1 MGDIGSCNGKE
12 VNRPKTPAYQANPGL
27 QKCFSWSHLVKKMI
41 LCGTAMILWWINECD
56 WSVVKSVDRNC
67 PPLKFV
73 GLHGVS
79 YFGHKRPKMLK
90 NSELQASRVATSL
103 GQCGHIDTSTTLSLS
118 LLIFHLD
125 GLLILFCIYCVHLL
139 YLGMVSKKSKN
150 DNEEESQ
157 VLRCFFKMYFRLP
170 LFVVWVKRCQVVCR
184 RQIRTTWNL
193 GSSYQRLVSTEQS
206 SAQHCSVSIA
216 ILTVFFRGAGSWL
229 SWLQSWMQ
237 TWPEKRAWLCYV
249 GYRGETR
256 WLADR
261 KWQYAPR
268 RVEVRSAVIE
278 RQLIG
283 YIPEKG
289 TQVITKWSPSGQQ
302 VVTKWSPSVYLVVT
316 MWSTCGHQVVTKW
329 SWWVP

>member
-1 MGDIGSCNGKE
+1 MSSCL
-12 VNRPKTPAYQANPGL
+12 PTANPDQMEFGL
-27 QKCFSWSHLVKKMI
+27 I
-41 LCGTAMILWWINECD
+41 
-56 WSVVKSVDRNC
+56 
-67 PPLKFV
+67 
-73 GLHGVS
+73 VS
-79 YFGHKRPKMLK
+79 KVRQYWAKVF
-90 NSELQASRVATSL
+90 
-103 GQCGHIDTSTTLSLS
+103 
-118 LLIFHLD
+118 
-125 GLLILFCIYCVHLL
+125 LL
-139 YLGMVSKKSKN
+139 Y
-150 DNEEESQ
+150 
-157 VLRCFFKMYFRLP
+157 
-170 LFVVWVKRCQVVCR
+170 
-184 RQIRTTWNL
+184 
-193 GSSYQRLVSTEQS
+193 
-206 SAQHCSVSIA
+206 
-216 ILTVFFRGAGSWL
+216 FFRGAGPWL

-316 MWSTCGHQVVTKW
+316 MWSTSHVVTKW
-329 SWWVP
+329 SPSDLDGSHR